1 MFITNTTKKHVKEY
15 SYLEALRALR
25 EGRNTNPAHEDAFK
39 TYLSLIKRRKIRIGI
54 ESQLMI
60 WFNYEGSNYGGA
72 ICACF
77 FRGFHGQLR
86 STDYTNL
93 REMGRSTQHARSVG
107 LKKKRVLFGPFTL
120 FVCIPRTWDRWLWV
134 PPLSGRPRTV
144 EQTKSCSVLWS
155 RHCTKLGYYLRNSEI
170 KRNA

>member
-107 LKKKRVLFGPFTL
+107 LKKKEYFSDHSLYSFAYHALGIDGYGCHRFQVVLGP
-120 FVCIPRTWDRWLWV
+120 W
-134 PPLSGRPRTV
+134 
-144 EQTKSCSVLWS
+144 
-155 RHCTKLGYYLRNSEI
+155 N
-170 KRNA
+170 KRNHVACFGLDTVQSSDII